1 MIELGNLSVNY
12 VIKVFLKDQN
22 WIGTISFHTSKKTF
36 LNATFVI
43 NPLLGKLLWWNICK
57 KYILNEP
64 LNAIFVLK
72 YSKIS
77 VFYKIMLIAFI
88 FKLTIDFT
96 NFFFF
101 FFAYEFS
108 NNFLF
113 LLQLTVIHP
122 QQPQEPAKVSSSV
135 DIQLE
140 AKDSH
145 FQVGVHGV
153 EQPSY
158 SVSSSDNNQSFFV
171 AGAKDQSKFNS
182 VANSKLF
189 C

>member
-1 MIELGNLSVNY
+1 MISR
-12 VIKVFLKDQN
+12 
-22 WIGTISFHTSKKTF
+22 
-36 LNATFVI
+36 
-43 NPLLGKLLWWNICK
+43 
-57 KYILNEP
+57 
-64 LNAIFVLK
+64 IF
-72 YSKIS
+72 
-77 VFYKIMLIAFI
+77 FPTNF
-88 FKLTIDFT
+88 LTI
-96 NFFFF
+96 
-101 FFAYEFS
+101 
-108 NNFLF
+108 FLF

-171 AGAKDQSKFNS
+171 AGAKDQSKFS
-182 VANSKLF
+182 SIANSSNFAKSWQH
-189 C
+189 

>member
-1 MIELGNLSVNY
+1 
-12 VIKVFLKDQN
+12 
-22 WIGTISFHTSKKTF
+22 
-36 LNATFVI
+36 
-43 NPLLGKLLWWNICK
+43 
-57 KYILNEP
+57 
-64 LNAIFVLK
+64 
-72 YSKIS
+72 
-77 VFYKIMLIAFI
+77 MLIAFI
-88 FKLTIDFT
+88 FNQTIDFT
-96 NFFFF
+96 KI

-113 LLQLTVIHP
+113 QFQLTVIHP

-182 VANSKLF
+182 VANSKCF
-189 C
+189 SKSWHP